1 MEKPESSMTPREI
14 FETLFDLT
22 RVFTKYF
29 YEQVEIGELKTAE
42 FFIMLLVHLKGPK
55 KMHEI
60 ADAFHLTRANTTIL
74 VDNMENLGYLK
85 RERSNEDRRVVFV
98 HITKKGKKLCESI
111 LNNFNDIVS
120 DFLNK
125 VPRDDIEI
133 IEDAFGRLTRLFIN
147 GH

>member
-1 MEKPESSMTPREI
+1 MEKPERSMTPREI

-42 FFIMLLVHLKGPK
+42 FFIMLLVHFKGPK

-60 ADAFHLTRANTTIL
+60 ADAFHMTRANTTIL

-111 LNNFNDIVS
+111 VRNFSNMVS
-120 DFLNK
+120 DFLAR

-133 IEDAFGRLTRLFIN
+133 IEDAFGRLTRLFVK
-147 GH
+147 GT

>member
-1 MEKPESSMTPREI
+1 MTPREI